1 MELATTHTSLTKWPS
16 SVLIHLDSFEL
27 ISALATQL
35 VRKSFFKVCYNP
47 VAMSL
52 ADFSGVCLLPFNNN
66 ARSLSMS
73 EIMYFVKLDCLIL
86 LQDQLA
92 LLLEEL
98 SNPIAIMSQYLTLKT
113 NGNTKCS

>member
-1 MELATTHTSLTKWPS
+1 
-16 SVLIHLDSFEL
+16 
-27 ISALATQL
+27 
-35 VRKSFFKVCYNP
+35 
-47 VAMSL
+47 
-52 ADFSGVCLLPFNNN
+52 
-66 ARSLSMS
+66 MS